1 MSRNKELR
9 CNAPR
14 LPAIAQEPKCGMCGA
29 ASLCVIALTKKAP
42 CPVRTTE
49 SFEVKG
55 NPLSSMHVY
64 GACLALRHLEE
75 WALGRDSAAAS
86 VRHVQVDILVWHGS
100 AVSLCDLEPV

>member
-1 MSRNKELR
+1 MPHVSLQSPRNQ
-9 CNAPR
+9 NAARAVPP
-14 LPAIAQEPKCGMCGA
+14 L
-29 ASLCVIALTKKAP
+29 LCVIALTKKAP

-49 SFEVKG
+49 PFEVKG

-75 WALGRDSAAAS
+75 WAFGRDSAAAS